1 MTRLPND
8 NEIRSQL
15 APVRARVLASARAEH
30 MMVALPLPGRRRRLL
45 AVGIAASA
53 AVALTAGAIGVA
65 NAYSDAATTAWCYE
79 APDLSSRSVQVVDT
93 RASQFIGV
101 ADRLTEMSPI
111 ELCAEPWESGELSRS
126 AHASATTT
134 VTATRE
140 MPALVACAK
149 STRLALVFPL
159 REGLTP
165 EELCGTL
172 GLAAWD
178 SDSGV

>member
-8 NEIRSQL
+8 NEIQSQL

-30 MMVALPLPGRRRRLL
+30 TLVGLPLPGRRRRLL
-45 AVGIAASA
+45 AVGVAVSA

-65 NAYSDAATTAWCYE
+65 NAYYDAATTAWCYE
-79 APDLSSRSVQVVDT
+79 APDLASRSVQVVDA
-93 RASQFIGV
+93 RAASQFIGV
-101 ADRLTEMSPI
+101 ADRLTETSPI
-111 ELCAEPWESGELSRS
+111 ELCAEHWESGELSRS
-126 AHASATTT
+126 AHAPASTTAAGD
-134 VTATRE
+134 V
-140 MPALVACAK
+140 PALVACAK